1 MSRFATNYHHTV
13 TRRYVARKYL
23 VKVSPQ
29 HLWTAFSGNF
39 RCTVICTSR
48 EEKANST
55 FPSNCLPPRFVMD
68 MTICTPSARE
78 DTAICWI
85 KIYDRAV
92 KAGPSQGRSGQLLTR
107 QQCCLWNV
115 INAVTVGDDK
125 KLQLFVVRFVKNQ
138 YLCRDVSFIVLK
150 WQSIYNTA
158 VTSSYKVRVRKL
170 SYWLSL
176 VFICRENPR
185 RWGLSLFA
193 DRKKVPDRLGFSRH
207 MKTRL

>member
-68 MTICTPSARE
+68 MTICTPSALE

-85 KIYDRAV
+85 KIYDQAI

-107 QQCCLWNV
+107 QPCCVWNV
-115 INAVTVGDDK
+115 INAVPVGDDN
-125 KLQLFVVRFVKNQ
+125 KLQLASSVLKNQ
-138 YLCRDVSFIVLK
+138 NLCRDVSFIVLK
-150 WQSIYNTA
+150 WQSIYNIA
-158 VTSSYKVRVRKL
+158 VTSSYNVRIREL

-176 VFICRENPR
+176 VFIFRENPR
-185 RWGLSLFA
+185 RLGLSLT
-193 DRKKVPDRLGFSRH
+193 DRKVPDRLGFSRH

>member
-13 TRRYVARKYL
+13 TRRYAARKYL

-48 EEKANST
+48 EDKANST

-68 MTICTPSARE
+68 TTICTPSARE
-78 DTAICWI
+78 YTALCCI

-92 KAGPSQGRSGQLLTR
+92 KAGPSQGRSGKLLTR
-107 QQCCLWNV
+107 QPCCLWNV
-115 INAVTVGDDK
+115 INAVPVGDDN
-125 KLQLFVVRFVKNQ
+125 KLQLASSVLKNQ
-138 YLCRDVSFIVLK
+138 NLCRDVSFIVLK

-158 VTSSYKVRVRKL
+158 VTSSYNVRIREL

-176 VFICRENPR
+176 VFIFRVNPR
-185 RWGLSLFA
+185 RWGLSLA
-193 DRKKVPDRLGFSRH
+193 DRKVPDRLGFSLH